1 MSSTAVSRRRLLK
14 SIGVLGLAVPVLAA
28 CGAPTVGGGSSAP
41 AAGGSA
47 ASSSSSSSA
56 APTSAASASATQAPQ
71 SQAAPSSGTI
81 ALSIATYAGI
91 ADEWQREAAK
101 TWAAK
106 NTDVKLTIDEVNYAD
121 APKKQLAQLA
131 TGTMEDV
138 YFSGIKWFSYSCA
151 KGAFRAIDDYV
162 KANDPGMSDFFS
174 AAIAGASF
182 EGKLYGLP
190 YLMHPGNPALI
201 AFNKD
206 MLQSKGVA
214 IPTDDWTTDDYVKLA
229 TTMTDKANK
238 IYGSNY
244 FPNTYYDFCSLAR
257 TFGGDDLSP
266 DGKKFTFGTDPKSVD
281 AAHWAV
287 DLRVKY
293 QATPTQ
299 AESGSQAAQ
308 LFPSGKLATST
319 AGTYSILGLG
329 QTVGDKFKWDVVL
342 FPKGPTGVRGYQG
355 FVECMSIFSKSKQPD
370 KAYDLV
376 IAETSKDTQIMA
388 VVKYQYQPGSRK
400 SVWSAPEVTK
410 INSIF
415 GRALQWM
422 SDTPGPFPMP
432 YNLRYTE
439 LEDKWE
445 NTSKPLFYGD
455 VDFQQGLQKVQQECQ
470 TILDEPR
477 P

>member
-1 MSSTAVSRRRLLK
+1 MNGKSISRRNLVK
-14 SIGVLGLAVPVLAA
+14 SIGILSLAVPAMVA
-28 CGAPTVGGGSSAP
+28 CGAPTVGGGGTTSSTP
-41 AAGGSA
+41 
-47 ASSSSSSSA
+47 SSSGTA
-56 APTSAASASATQAPQ
+56 AQTSGATATQAPQ
-71 SQAAPSSGTI
+71 AQAAASGGTI
-81 ALSIATYAGI
+81 ALSIATYAGV
-91 ADEWQREAAK
+91 ADEWQRDAAK
-101 TWAAK
+101 TWQSK
-106 NTDVKLTIDEVNYAD
+106 NPNVKLTIDEVNYAD

-138 YFSGIKWFSYSCA
+138 YFSGIKFFPYSCA
-151 KGAFRAIDDYV
+151 KGVFRAIDDYV
-162 KANDPGMSDFFS
+162 KSSDPGMSDFFS
-174 AAIAGASF
+174 AAIAGSSYQ
-182 EGKLYGLP
+182 GKLYGLP

-206 MLQSKGVA
+206 MLQKKGVDL
-214 IPTDDWTTDDYVKLA
+214 PTDDWTTDDFVKLSVK
-229 TTMTDKANK
+229 MTDKENQ

-257 TFGGDDLSP
+257 TFGGDDLSS
-266 DGKKFTFGTDPKSVD
+266 DGKKFTLATDPKAVD
-281 AAHWAV
+281 AAHWAT

-299 AESGSQAAQ
+299 TESGQQAAQ

-329 QTVGDKFKWDVVL
+329 KTVGDKFAWDVVL

-370 KAYDLV
+370 TAYNLV
-376 IAETSKDTQIMA
+376 VAETSKETQIMS

-400 SVWSAPEVTK
+400 SVWSDPQITK

-415 GRALQWM
+415 ERALKWM

-432 YNLRYTE
+432 ANLRYTE

-470 TILDEPR
+470 AILDEESP
-477 P
+477 

>member
-1 MSSTAVSRRRLLK
+1 MNNPSLSRRSLLRT
-14 SIGVLGLAVPVLAA
+14 IGILGLAVPALAA
-28 CGAPTVGGGSSAP
+28 CGAPTVGGGGSTSST
-41 AAGGSA
+41 
-47 ASSSSSSSA
+47 SSSSSA
-56 APTSAASASATQAPQ
+56 ATSTTGSAAQTSSTTATQAPKA
-71 SQAAPSSGTI
+71 QAAASGGTI
-81 ALSIATYAGI
+81 PLSIATYAGI
-91 ADEWQREAAK
+91 ADDWQREAAK
-101 TWAAK
+101 TWQTK
-106 NTDVKLTIDEVNYAD
+106 NPNVKLTIDEVNYAD

-138 YFSGIKWFSYSCA
+138 YFSGIKWFPYSCA

-162 KANDPGMSDFFS
+162 KTTDPGMSDFFS
-174 AAIAGASF
+174 AAVAGASF

-190 YLMHPGNPALI
+190 YLMHPGNNALI

-206 MLQSKGVA
+206 MLAKKGVA
-214 IPTDDWTTDDYVKLA
+214 MPTDDWTTDDYVKLA
-229 TTMTDKANK
+229 TTMNDKANK

-257 TFGGDDLSP
+257 TYGGDDLTA
-266 DGKKFTFGTDPKSVD
+266 DGKKFTFATDPKSVD

-287 DLRVKY
+287 DMRVKY

-299 AESGSQAAQ
+299 AESGQQAAQ
-308 LFPSGKLATST
+308 LFPSGQLATST

-329 QTVGDKFKWDVVL
+329 KTVGDKFKWDVVL
-342 FPKGPTGVRGYQG
+342 FPKGPTGIRGYQG
-355 FVECMSIFSKSKQPD
+355 FVECMSIFSKSKQPE

-376 IAETSKDTQIMA
+376 IAETSKETQILA

-415 GRALQWM
+415 ERALKWM

-432 YNLRYTE
+432 YNLRYSE

-455 VDFQQGLQKVQQECQ
+455 VAFQQGLQKVQQDCQ
-470 TILDEPR
+470 TIVDEAR